1 MFLELRLMFSL
12 MDRVPDGITQMLVD
26 LENYIFHQG
35 LADMMAA
42 AESITT
48 VSYHI
53 IFVNECNYKLNSN
66 QVKLCRSVLLIE
78 ETRENELIKG
88 TYKSTDWHC
97 TGWCKSRFNHKWKT
111 MWKEE
116 KWILTL
122 SKSSIFIKG
131 LNQSFLFS

>member
-66 QVKLCRSVLLIE
+66 QVKLCRSVLLME
-78 ETRENELIKG
+78 ETRENELIKVQIG
-88 TYKSTDWHC
+88 IALVDV
-97 TGWCKSRFNHKWKT
+97 NPD
-111 MWKEE
+111 
-116 KWILTL
+116 
-122 SKSSIFIKG
+122 SITNGKQYERRKNEF
-131 LNQSFLFS
+131 